1 MRRPIQIDGASSI
14 IIDALQ
20 GETFLI
26 KLTTS
31 IHQLRVKNV
40 SPGQLYVF
48 VFTQDKVGG
57 HTVTWGSE
65 VHNAPNVND
74 DPQTTTVQSF
84 IGTTGGLLYTNAP
97 GTNYAG

>member
-1 MRRPIQIDGASSI
+1 MRRPIQIDAAQSVL
-14 IIDALQ
+14 IDALD

-31 IHQLRVKNV
+31 IKQLRVKNV

-48 VFTQDKVGG
+48 VFTQDRVGN

-65 VHNAPNVND
+65 VRNAPTVD
-74 DPQTTTVQSF
+74 ADPQTTTVQTF
-84 IGTTGGLLYTNAP
+84 IGMTGGTLEANTP
-97 GTNYAG
+97 AGFSE